1 MESLFEIVF
10 DPDSQQLIE
19 LLQILKLVQLVKVDT
34 LVGKLIVVV
43 LLMQLVVALVVEY
56 LMYLIAETCCPANAG
71 ACLC

>member
-1 MESLFEIVF
+1 MEFVEIVF

-43 LLMQLVVALVVEY
+43 Q
-56 LMYLIAETCCPANAG
+56 
-71 ACLC
+71 